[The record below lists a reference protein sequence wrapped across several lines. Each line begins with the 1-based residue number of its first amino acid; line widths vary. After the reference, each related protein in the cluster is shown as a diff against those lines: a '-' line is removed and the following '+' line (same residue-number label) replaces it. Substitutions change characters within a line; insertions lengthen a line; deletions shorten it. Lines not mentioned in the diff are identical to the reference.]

1 VTKTIDYAHGSIDPF
16 LAPMAKGT
24 DMHARRFHR
33 GFRFG
38 ALAVL
43 LVVLTLFSAALAAE
57 PKRGGTLRVSYGNEI
72 ANLDFHTAPGYEMM
86 WVAMNVG
93 CSLTNITPDGK
104 FVGDAAESWTTSTD
118 GLLYTFKLRK
128 NVLFH
133 DGTPVDAA
141 AVKFTIDRMRDP
153 ATKSGMRPFYEPV
166 HSVEVVDPLT
176 VQVRLKHPYAFFLH
190 MLSAYRTGMVLLSPA
205 SIQKFTVD
213 DRKQGKPGSII
224 GCGPFKFVEWVKG
237 SHLLMERFDKYFQ
250 PGLPYLDRVIVRVIK
265 DPVAEMAAFKAGEVD
280 FIASFSPEH
289 VDTMKTQNPKAQI
302 MTGKETTPMLAAM
315 KVTVPKDGK
324 PMSVDRAPHPIFGDL
339 RVRKAIGCY
348 GIDRQ
353 EIVKIAFKGQATPWV
368 GMAPPGT
375 LESVNLNNLCPYDQ
389 AKAKALLGEAGYG
402 PTKPL
407 TLELMTNTEKS
418 VFNVIATVIKE
429 QLARIGVTANIR
441 LVDKVS
447 WMNTTLGDGPWDMY
461 VEDLL
466 SLLTIDSNGY
476 LASAYISDKS
486 SAWSH
491 PRHTDTKV
499 DDYFGRYA
507 RELDVPKRKALAKE
521 FLEYM
526 AENMYWNTISGSP
539 FYMVAQP
546 WMKGYVYNAEFEVH
560 YHKVWLDK

>member
-1 VTKTIDYAHGSIDPF
+1 
-16 LAPMAKGT
+16 MN
-24 DMHARRFHR
+24 RRS
-33 GFRFG
+33 
-38 ALAVL
+38 AVL
-43 LVVLTLFSAALAAE
+43 AAVLFLSVLLIGSLADAQT

-86 WVAMNVG
+86 WVGMNVG
-93 CSLTNITPDGK
+93 CGLVNITPDGK
-104 FVGDAAESWTTSTD
+104 FVPDAAESWQASSDHLT
-118 GLLYTFKLRK
+118 YTFKLRK
-128 NVLFH
+128 NALFH

-141 AVKFTIDRMRDP
+141 AVKFSIERLMDP

-166 HSVEVVDPLT
+166 HSVEVLDPQT

-190 MLSAYRTGMVLLSPA
+190 MLAAYRTGLVLYSPTA
-205 SIQKFTVD
+205 TQKYTLE
-213 DRKQGKPGSII
+213 DRKQGKPGAVV
-224 GCGPFKFVEWVKG
+224 GCGPFRLVEWVKG
-237 SHLLMERFDKYFQ
+237 SHLLMERFDKYFV
-250 PGLPYLDRVIVRVIK
+250 PGHPYVDKVIIRVIK
-265 DPVAEMAAFKAGEVD
+265 DPVTEMAAFKAGEID

-289 VDTMKTQNPKAQI
+289 VDTMRAQNPKAQI

-324 PMSVDRAPHPIFGDL
+324 PMSVERVPHPILGDV
-339 RVRKAIGCY
+339 RVRKALGCF
-348 GIDRQ
+348 GLDRQ

-375 LESVNLNNLCPYDQ
+375 LESVNVNAMCPYDQ
-389 AKAKALLGEAGYG
+389 AKAKALLAEAGYG
-402 PTKPL
+402 PAKPL

-429 QLARIGVTANIR
+429 QYARIGVTANIK

-447 WMNTTLGDGPWDMY
+447 WMNTTLQDGPWDMY

-476 LASAYISDKS
+476 LSTAYVSTKS

-499 DDYFGRYA
+499 DDYYARYA
-507 RELDVPKRKALAKE
+507 RETDNAKRKALAKE
-521 FLEYM
+521 LLEYM
-526 AENMYWNTISGSP
+526 ADKMYYNVISGSP

-546 WMKGYVYNAEFEVH
+546 WVKGYTYNAEFEVH
-560 YHKVWLDK
+560 WDTVWLDK